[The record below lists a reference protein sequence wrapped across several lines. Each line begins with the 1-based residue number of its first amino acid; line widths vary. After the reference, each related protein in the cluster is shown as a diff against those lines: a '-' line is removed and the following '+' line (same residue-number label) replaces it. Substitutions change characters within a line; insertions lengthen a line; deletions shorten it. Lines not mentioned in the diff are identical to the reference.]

1 MTKLTKA
8 SHIRVGDKEVSVEE
22 MINALIY
29 LPGEQVLGF
38 FQSIGLMVP
47 RKVRMVAL
55 RRVLDPYV
63 KAKHVALATL
73 SDEVNYRLGW
83 YQNFSETQLV
93 NLLPMFNDKELIYQ
107 FRQVLWFMLLEY
119 LIDKKVGE
127 EDTLR
132 LITAANNH
140 VLVAGKIFEDVIAFN
155 EVINPLFFDE
165 PNTIDGL
172 TPDVFRPV
180 LYKSSTLVELREIG
194 KKFGINVP
202 RRLKKQELAEIIKQV
217 LIDRNELTDE
227 EAEKID
233 KMAVIALQ
241 RYAKDR
247 DIKASIELKK
257 EEIIEYIL
265 KNAESTK
272 EKYFIPDSPGVY
284 EMLEPDLEEEV
295 VEEVVEEVIE
305 EVIEEVVEE
314 PVLEEVPEVVDA
326 APALSSEQFEELL
339 MEIRLLKQEVER
351 LSEEIHELRHAEFTI
366 IEDDYDDEDYDDYD
380 EYDDYEDE
388 DDTIYHVHQHVFV
401 DEEEEECDCGGHH
414 HKHKK
419 AQAPTE
425 APKPMMLNPYKPKI
439 SEKEW
444 AQVQKTQERAIKQKE
459 RDRAK
464 SQPIPVVFPDNFDY

>member
-1 MTKLTKA
+1 MTRLTKA
-8 SHIRVGDKEVSVEE
+8 SHIRVGDKEVSIEE
-22 MINALIY
+22 MLNALIY

-47 RKVRMVAL
+47 RKARIVAL

-93 NLLPMFNDKELIYQ
+93 NLLPMFNDKELLYNY
-107 FRQVLWFMLLEY
+107 RQVLWIMLLEY
-119 LIDKKVGE
+119 LVDKKVGE

-132 LITAANNH
+132 LISAANNH
-140 VLVAGKIFEDVIAFN
+140 VLVAGKIFEDVIVFN
-155 EVINPLFFDE
+155 NVINPLFFDE
-165 PNTIDGL
+165 PDTIDGL
-172 TPDVFRPV
+172 TPEVFRPV

-194 KKFGINVP
+194 AKFGINVP

-227 EAEKID
+227 EAQKID

-272 EKYFIPDSPGVY
+272 EKYFIPDSPGIY

-295 VEEVVEEVIE
+295 TEEPVVEEVTEEPVVEEVIE
-305 EVIEEVVEE
+305 EVVETVEV
-314 PVLEEVPEVVDA
+314 
-326 APALSSEQFEELL
+326 APQLSSEQFEELL

-351 LSEEIHELRHAEFTI
+351 LSEEIYELRHAEFTI
-366 IEDDYDDEDYDDYD
+366 IEDDNDDEEDYDDYD
-380 EYDDYEDE
+380 DYEEE

-401 DEEEEECDCGGHH
+401 DEEEDECDCGCHHEH
-414 HKHKK
+414 HKPRAKV
-419 AQAPTE
+419 E
-425 APKPMMLNPYKPKI
+425 APKPMILNPYKPKI

-444 AQVQKTQERAIKQKE
+444 AQVQKIEERAIKQKE
-459 RDRAK
+459 RNRAK